1 MPPQQTNDDIYFHPC
16 KDRMPI
22 LHKRVTYVTFSLIQ
36 IFQQFFFLKFVK
48 KTTGNKQ
55 TKTVFKEEKT
65 YSEKRC
71 NKNSK
76 LKTEIIC
83 NILPEVI

>member
-36 IFQQFFFLKFVK
+36 IFQQFFFLSLSK
-48 KTTGNKQ
+48 KLQVISKRKQ
-55 TKTVFKEEKT
+55 FLRKKKLI
-65 YSEKRC
+65 R
-71 NKNSK
+71 KNAAIKIPS
-76 LKTEIIC
+76 
-83 NILPEVI
+83 